1 MKTQLLLPFASRP
14 NSTFERFI
22 AGDNRE
28 LVQRLVDLAGA
39 SDESFSCVWIFGG
52 ASVGKT
58 HLLQAVCHVRSQDY
72 QLRDVAYL
80 PATELDP
87 DCLDLDAYGA
97 FELVLVDDIDAWI
110 GHAAAERALIGLYN
124 DLRHRDATLVLTA
137 RHSPAAGRFHLDDC
151 ASRMR
156 AALCYELRPLEDVHK
171 VQWLVQLA
179 EDRGV
184 ELAPNVSEFVLNRT
198 SRDMASLEKVIARL
212 FEAAA
217 QEQRLLTVPFV
228 RSALNI

>member
-14 NSTFERFI
+14 RATFDRFI
-22 AGDNRE
+22 QGDNRE
-28 LVQRLVDLAGA
+28 LVERLAALAGA
-39 SDESFSCVWIFGG
+39 SDESFSCFWIYGD

-58 HLLQAVCHVRSQDY
+58 HLLQAMCHIRSKDY

-80 PATELDP
+80 PATELERE
-87 DCLDLDAYGA
+87 CLSLDGYGA
-97 FELVLVDDIDAWI
+97 YDLVLVDDVDAWT
-110 GHAAAERALIGLYN
+110 GHAPAERALIGLYN
-124 DLRHRDATLVLTA
+124 DLRHRDAALVVTA
-137 RHSPAAGRFHLDDC
+137 RHSPNVAAFNLDDC

-156 AALCYELRPLEDVHK
+156 AALCYELRPLEDEHK
-171 VQWLVQLA
+171 VEWLVQMA

-184 ELAPNVSEFVLNRT
+184 ALAPNVSEFVLNRT
-198 SRDMASLEKVIARL
+198 SRDMASLERVIGRL
-212 FEAAA
+212 FEVAA

>member
-14 NSTFERFI
+14 RSTFDRFI
-22 AGDNRE
+22 QGDNGE
-28 LVQRLVDLAGA
+28 LVARLAAVAAA
-39 SDESFSCVWIFGG
+39 SEESFSCFWIYGG

-58 HLLQAVCHVRSQDY
+58 HLLQAMCHVRSKDY

-87 DCLDLDAYGA
+87 EALELDSYGA
-97 FELVLVDDIDAWI
+97 YDLVLVDDVDAWI
-110 GHAAAERALIGLYN
+110 GHAPAERALIGLYN
-124 DLRHRDATLVLTA
+124 DLRHRDAALIATA
-137 RHSPAAGRFHLDDC
+137 RSSPTRAAFHLEDC

-156 AALCYELRPLEDVHK
+156 AALCYELKPLEDEHK
-171 VQWLVQLA
+171 VEWLVQMA

-184 ELAPNVSEFVLNRT
+184 ALAPNVSEFLLNRM
-198 SRDMASLEKVIARL
+198 SRDMASLERVIGRL